1 VSVQVHEVTLAERLP
16 SWLTKAVCAG
26 FQGPYFAPS
35 ARGRII
41 GQPKVLRGRTLEP
54 RQHDPM
60 LDFAVKDTWR
70 IFRIMGEFVEG
81 FEAMSQVSGVSV
93 FGSARSQPG
102 SEDYTRA
109 EQMGR
114 ALAKAGY
121 TVITGG
127 GPGDMEAVNK
137 GALEAGG
144 ESVGLAIELPY
155 ELKPNPYL
163 TRTLSFRYFFVRKVM
178 FVKYSRAFVILPGGF
193 GTLDEMFE
201 AVTLV
206 QTKKVKP
213 FPVILVGDDD
223 YWDGL
228 LHWIS
233 TTLVSRGK
241 VRADEVKVIQR
252 ARNPQEVLKILRKR
266 ARTKTGQ
273 ETP

>member
-1 VSVQVHEVTLAERLP
+1 MER
-16 SWLTKAVCAG
+16 T
-26 FQGPYFAPS
+26 
-35 ARGRII
+35 R
-41 GQPKVLRGRTLEP
+41 
-54 RQHDPM
+54 DPM
-60 LDFAVKDTWR
+60 LDFAAKDSWR

-81 FEAMSQVSGVSV
+81 FETLSNVTGVTI

-102 SEDYTRA
+102 SKDYERA
-109 EQMGR
+109 EAMGR

-121 TVITGG
+121 AVITGG
-127 GPGDMEAVNK
+127 GPGDMEAANK

-155 ELKPNPYL
+155 ELRPNPYL

-178 FVKYSRAFVILPGGF
+178 FVKYSRAFVIMPGGF

-213 FPVILVGDDD
+213 FPVILVGDDG

-228 LHWIS
+228 IDWIKK
-233 TTLVSRGK
+233 TMVTRGK
-241 VRADEVKVIQR
+241 VRAEEVDIIQR
-252 ARNPQEVLKILRKR
+252 AKTPQEVVKILKR
-266 ARTKTGQ
+266 QPRVPPKDRSGRSRAGRQ
-273 ETP
+273 VP